1 MINLENNKKIGE
13 SMKNILFSFV
23 AASVLMLSGCSQKNP
38 TIDNGGNSNGQVVI
52 DSQSQGNMGMN
63 AGVMD
68 VNQIIAKLKSE
79 LGTVY
84 FNFDSFSIRP
94 DMQQVVANGANIL
107 SQKDASNLTIKLEGN
122 CDEWG
127 TDEYN
132 MALGLKRASSVKQAL
147 VSRGINPNS
156 IQTVSY
162 GKNNPVCNEKTKSCW
177 AQNRRVN
184 FDLLP

>member
-1 MINLENNKKIGE
+1 
-13 SMKNILFSFV
+13 MKNILFSLT
-23 AASVLMLSGCSQKNP
+23 AASILLLSGCSQKNP
-38 TIDNGGNSNGQVVI
+38 TIDNSGNSNGQVVI
-52 DSQSQGNMGMN
+52 DNQSQENMS
-63 AGVMD
+63 MD
-68 VNQIIAKLKSE
+68 SGSMDANQLISKLKSE

-94 DMQQVVANGANIL
+94 DMQQVVSNGANIL
-107 SQKDASNLTIKLEGN
+107 TQKDALKLTVKLEGN

-132 MALGLKRASSVKQAL
+132 MALGLKRAATVKKAL
-147 VSRGINPNS
+147 ISRGVNPNS

-162 GKNNPVCNEKTKSCW
+162 GKNNPVCSEKTKACW